1 MSNLKKLIFP
11 FPLWLLFILIF
22 SCKGYKIIDIKS
34 LNIDAENI
42 IDQYEFDELE
52 LSVYRDSISR

>member
-34 LNIDAENI
+34 LNINAENI
-42 IDQYEFDELE
+42 IDQYDLMN
-52 LSVYRDSISR
+52 